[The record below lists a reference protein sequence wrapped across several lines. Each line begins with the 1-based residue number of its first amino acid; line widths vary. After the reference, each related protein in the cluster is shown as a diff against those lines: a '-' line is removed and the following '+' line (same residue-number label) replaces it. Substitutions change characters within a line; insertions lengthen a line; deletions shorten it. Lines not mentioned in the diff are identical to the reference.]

1 MSDTILVTA
10 WSNGT
15 PSKTGAGYG
24 VRMRKEDRDRLV
36 QRSWGAVT
44 IELPDGTTARAN
56 VDGDSFW
63 RGCSE
68 LRSAGIGRWMITAG
82 KTPWPRGLPPSFK
95 LTLVEPGRFTLSV

>member
-10 WSNGT
+10 WSNGS

-24 VRMRKEDRDRLV
+24 VKMSASDRDRLV
-36 QRSWGAVT
+36 LRSWGAVA
-44 IELPDGTTARAN
+44 IELPDGTAARAN

-68 LRSAGIGRWMITAG
+68 LHSAGMGRWMLAAG
-82 KTPWPRGLPPSFK
+82 KAPWPKGHPPSFK
-95 LTLVEPGRFTLSV
+95 LTLVEPGRFSLSA